1 MPTLRDDMGRPVS
14 LAARPQ
20 RLVSLVPSLTE
31 AMAVTVPELLVGVTD
46 WCTHTAG
53 LDPPRVRGTK
63 NPDHAAIGQLRPDL
77 VIANREE
84 NRRVDV
90 ERLEADGIRVW
101 VTVVDSIDEA
111 FRSLRRL
118 FGDVLAVD
126 EPAWLANAEREWRRP
141 PDLPALRTL
150 APIWRDPWMAIGA
163 RTFAGDVLDRLGLV
177 NVLADGPERYPKRDL
192 AALGDLRP
200 GLVLLPDEP
209 YPFSATD
216 GPEAFPGTL
225 TVLVEGRA
233 LTWYGPSLVTA
244 RAILTAG
251 ISEALDASGAG

>member
-1 MPTLRDDMGRPVS
+1 MPTLRDDLGRPVG
-14 LAARPQ
+14 LATPPL

-53 LDPPRVRGTK
+53 LDLPRVRGTK
-63 NPDHAAIGQLRPDL
+63 NPDHAAIEQLRPDL
-77 VIANREE
+77 VIANQEE

-90 ERLEADGIRVW
+90 ERLEASGLPVW
-101 VTVVDSIDEA
+101 VTVIDSIDEA
-111 FRSLRRL
+111 FGSLRRL

-126 EPAWLANAEREWRRP
+126 EPAWLASAEREWRRP

-163 RTFAGDVLDRLGLV
+163 RTFAGDLLGRLGLV

-192 AALGDLRP
+192 AAFAELRP

-216 GPEAFPGTL
+216 GPEAFSGTP
-225 TVLVEGRA
+225 TALVEGRA

-244 RAILTAG
+244 RAVLTAG
-251 ISEALDASGAG
+251 IADALESSGAG